1 VSPFTFAQIKEVEM
15 KFGKKFLT
23 VAFATFMLAGG
34 LVYEASAQ
42 RRVVTIRRPVIVRN
56 YVYRDPFWRTRY
68 YGYSPFYEPY
78 YYSPYLR
85 YQEQRYYLQRE
96 LAGNQRELAEHRRK
110 YSRDGVITEKERRE
124 LEDDI
129 KDVREATA
137 RLRNFSRYY

>member
-1 VSPFTFAQIKEVEM
+1 M

-23 VAFATFMLAGG
+23 VAFALFMFAGG

-42 RRVVTIRRPVIVRN
+42 QRVVTIRRPVIVRN

-68 YGYSPFYEPY
+68 YSPFYEPY

-96 LAGNQRELAEHRRK
+96 LAGNQRELAKHRRE
-110 YSRDGVITEKERRE
+110 YSRDGVITENERRE
-124 LEDDI
+124 LDDDI
-129 KDVREATA
+129 KDVRKSMAK
-137 RLRNFSRYY
+137 LRNFSRYY